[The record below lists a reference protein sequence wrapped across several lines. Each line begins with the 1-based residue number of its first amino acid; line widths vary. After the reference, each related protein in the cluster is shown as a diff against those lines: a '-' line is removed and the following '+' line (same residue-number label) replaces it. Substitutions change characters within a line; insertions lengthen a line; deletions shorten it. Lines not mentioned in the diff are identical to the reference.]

1 MCVHSHQDWRT
12 LHKAWQP
19 LFSPGS
25 LSCYLGLMED
35 SAIKLTKRLEAS
47 AASSA
52 GAHASAGGSR
62 INISEEL
69 GLMTLQV
76 SGRQW

>member
-1 MCVHSHQDWRT
+1 
-12 LHKAWQP
+12 
-19 LFSPGS
+19 
-25 LSCYLGLMED
+25 MED